1 MNVLSAKKQK
11 LKLSACRSLP
21 GAFYSLLPAPCSL
34 LLTAYSLLF
43 LLCPLISYSYERVIS
58 LSPQITE
65 SIYLL
70 GAGEKLIGVTEL
82 CKRPKEAAKKERI
95 GTPLRPDIEKIV
107 SLRPDLIL
115 GTREG
120 NPPLAMERLKR
131 FGMKVH
137 YFVRPKTLND
147 LLGNFLILSHLLM
160 KDEIGERIVNNVKNS
175 LDEIKTGKRY
185 RVLWQ
190 VGVTPLIVASDTSFA
205 NDIIRIAGGINI
217 VETEMPYPRMNI
229 EEVMVKG
236 PQIIVLM
243 DMGYNI
249 ELEIKQWRKYVKD
262 ARFVVM
268 DSYIVGSPTPVSFL
282 EAVNKLAEAF
292 KNVE

>member
-1 MNVLSAKKQK
+1 MNVLSAKNQK
-11 LKLSACRSLP
+11 LKFITRCSLP
-21 GAFYSLLPAPCSL
+21 GAFYSLLPALYCL
-34 LLTAYSLLF
+34 LLTPYCLLLLF
-43 LLCPLISYSYERVIS
+43 CPLISYSYERVIS

-160 KDEIGERIVNNVKNS
+160 KDEIGERIVSNVKNS
-175 LDEIKTGKRY
+175 LDEIKTGERY

-190 VGVTPLIVASDTSFA
+190 VGADPLIVASDTSFT

-249 ELEIKQWRKYVKD
+249 ELEMKQWRKYLKD

-282 EAVNKLAEAF
+282 EAVNKLAEAL
-292 KNVE
+292 KDK